1 MMMMMM
7 MFLKPSHTLKP
18 FNYIAA
24 AAMSSSSGLKR
35 RTIHVISY
43 SREKPRDKD
52 PKDFYMRTL
61 TTVLGSEEAAK
72 KAYITDMGG
81 YRGFSAANLT
91 PEQADQISSK
101 FNPFVCFLMHNLLI
115 FHISI
120 NVLPS
125 PSIYT

>member
-1 MMMMMM
+1 MMMMM

-24 AAMSSSSGLKR
+24 AAMSSSSGPKR
-35 RTIHVISY
+35 RTIHVISC

-101 FNPFVCFLMHNLLI
+101 AT
-115 FHISI
+115 
-120 NVLPS
+120 
-125 PSIYT
+125 IYFFCL